1 MAIRAKFKVDVIS
14 LTKDGASV
22 TLTPVVSGSKE
33 NEQFYK
39 WTPGGKLELYT
50 VNRSISDQLFPG
62 QEVYIDIT
70 PTEFQDVNKED

>member
-1 MAIRAKFKVDVIS
+1 MSVRAKFKVDVIS

-22 TLTPVVSGSKE
+22 ILSPVISGSKE
-33 NEQFYK
+33 NDKFYK
-39 WTPGGKLELYT
+39 WTPSGKLELTT

-70 PTEFQDVNKED
+70 PADSATTKED